1 MNEGLS
7 VHPSILPFGSF
18 LGIGS
23 LFFSETQHCVRGPCV
38 VVCDRARFFER
49 KVCSKNGPMIMCF
62 EFIGKYSHCFFLNLV
77 QKESLYYL
85 LYSCT
90 NLILGKNL
98 VPEIWAKMLSTNQ
111 IAVFFYWLLS
121 RIKWW
126 KSPIF
131 CMLMQIH
138 RNYKLIEKYWFGH
151 GQKWV
156 WSL

>member
-62 EFIGKYSHCFFLNLV
+62 EFIGKYS
-77 QKESLYYL
+77 QL
-85 LYSCT
+85 LFSEFGPERK
-90 NLILGKNL
+90 LILF
-98 VPEIWAKMLSTNQ
+98 
-111 IAVFFYWLLS
+111 AVFLH
-121 RIKWW
+121 
-126 KSPIF
+126 KS
-131 CMLMQIH
+131 H
-138 RNYKLIEKYWFGH
+138 TWEKFG
-151 GQKWV
+151 
-156 WSL
+156 S